1 MTERKRRSRRSLL
14 GGALALAGLVGSGL
28 ATKLQLADGAETEAA
43 AQTPG
48 DGKSVAATHLFLDRY
63 TLHSSGSGIERRK
76 GDQTLLRGT
85 LLSAEGEKVGE
96 LFASAITMPGPV
108 DEDSPHTPRM
118 EMQTLQLRDGTILAM
133 GTVFAQDNIPNIY
146 TVIGGTGHYAGLRG
160 TYTFDDNPNV
170 ARPVG
175 RSALHFD
182 LTGV

>member
-14 GGALALAGLVGSGL
+14 GGALAIAGLVGSGL
-28 ATKLQLADGAETEAA
+28 ATKLQLADGPESETAVR
-43 AQTPG
+43 TPG
-48 DGKSVAATHLFLDRY
+48 GGKSVAPRHLYLDRY
-63 TLHSSGSGIERRK
+63 TLHSSGSGLERRK

-85 LLSAEGEKVGE
+85 LLSDDGEKVGE

-108 DEDSPHTPRM
+108 DDDSPHTPRM

-146 TVIGGTGHYAGLRG
+146 TVIGGTGNYARLRG
-160 TYTFDDNPNV
+160 SYTFDDNPNV

-182 LTGV
+182 MTDV